1 MVGIDASAGGL
12 HALQELLNELDSGLP
27 FAFVVLQ
34 HIAPSHTSM
43 MTDLLGHEARLP
55 VETMRDGC
63 GLLSAP
69 STWCRRMPRPPSVTA
84 GSVCVARHRTRGLG
98 HQSTTFSS
106 RLPRTSA
113 RTRSGSCCRA
123 AARMRPHVGIPVCA
137 THESPRLHSASAG
150 ALAVMPEAIHGLVR
164 AA

>member
-55 VETMRDGC
+55 VETMRDGVR
-63 GLLSAP
+63 SAVGTVYVVP
-69 STWCRRMPRPPSVTA
+69 PNAEAAIRDGRFSVRSPASDTGPRPSINDFFVSLA
-84 GSVCVARHRTRGLG
+84 ADLG
-98 HQSTTFSS
+98 EDAFGVV
-106 RLPRTSA
+106 L
-113 RTRSGSCCRA
+113 SGSGSDATACRDSC
-123 AARMRPHVGIPVCA
+123 MRDP
-137 THESPRLHSASAG
+137 
-150 ALAVMPEAIHGLVR
+150 
-164 AA
+164 